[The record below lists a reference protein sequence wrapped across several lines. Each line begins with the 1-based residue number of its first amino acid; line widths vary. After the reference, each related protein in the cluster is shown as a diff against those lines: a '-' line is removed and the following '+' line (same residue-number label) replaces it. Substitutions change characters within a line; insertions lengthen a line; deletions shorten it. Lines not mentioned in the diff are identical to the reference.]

1 MKAKLSIT
9 SRKTKL
15 SELQVELDAHILN
28 VCKLHYEN
36 NFAEAIRVAL
46 IQQKFVQRKFDS

>member
-1 MKAKLSIT
+1 MLIT

-15 SELQVELDAHILN
+15 FQLQLELDAHILN

-36 NFAEAIRVAL
+36 SFVEAIRAVL
-46 IQQKFVQRKFDS
+46 I